1 MHNHKK
7 NLLLLLIFVL
17 GFVSLYAQKETR
29 KLSTDLIFK
38 DRYLSGRGVYG
49 ILPLKDGEH
58 YTRLQN
64 DTLFVYSYKTG
75 QKNGY
80 LATGSNI
87 VTEKGDTLELSD
99 FSFSDDQKKML
110 IAVNSEAIYRH
121 SSISDYYVYDLDTKK
136 VTAVSESGKQ
146 RLVSFS
152 PDGSKVAFVRNN
164 NLFIKDLVSLKE
176 TAVTTDGLYNSI
188 IYGTTDWVYEEE
200 FAITQG
206 FWWSQDGSKLA
217 YYRFDE
223 SKVKEFSFPEY
234 GPLYPTTYT
243 YKYPK
248 AGEDNSL
255 VSVLIYNLADNK
267 SIPVDLGSET
277 DQYIP
282 RVQWSNIPNQL
293 SVFRMNRLQNKL
305 EILLADGNTGS
316 TKVVFT
322 ETNPYYIE
330 ITDDM
335 TWLPQQ
341 GEFLITSERDG
352 FNHIYLC
359 NVNGTVKQLTSG
371 KWDVESIYGYDQSR
385 NIVWYSAANRGPYNR
400 DICTVDLKGKM
411 KTISETEGWNKAE
424 FSTGFNYFIHTWS
437 DMNNPPVV
445 TIRNDKGKGIRIVEE
460 NARLRERL
468 KEFNLRKR
476 ELFTLKTEDGVEL
489 NGWMIKPDNFDKNKK
504 YPVLVYLYGGPGS
517 QTVRNNWEG
526 GQLWYQ
532 YMAQEGIL
540 VVSVD
545 NRGTGFRGESFKKI
559 TYKQL
564 GKYETEDQIATAKWL
579 IKEGYADP
587 AKIGIF
593 GWSYGGY
600 MSTLCMT
607 KGADYFT
614 TGIAVAPVTNW
625 RYYDN
630 IYTERYM
637 QKPQDNASGYDDN
650 SPISH
655 VSKLKGNFL
664 LIHGSSDDN
673 VHFQNSMDLTTALVA
688 ANKQFEQQF
697 YPNSNHGIYTG
708 RNTTFHLYTRM
719 TNFLLEHL
727 LGRPAK

>member
-1 MHNHKK
+1 MHNQTK
-7 NLLLLLIFVL
+7 NLFLFLILVL
-17 GFVSLYAQKETR
+17 GSLSLSAQRESR
-29 KLSTDLIFK
+29 KLSPEILFK
-38 DRYLSGRGVYG
+38 DRYLASKGVYG

-64 DTLFVYSYKTG
+64 DTLFIYSYKTG

-80 LATGSNI
+80 LVTGSNI
-87 VTEKGDTLELSD
+87 ITEKGDTLELSD

-121 SSISDYYVYDLDTKK
+121 SSISDYYVYDLDSKK
-136 VTAVSESGKQ
+136 VTAVSDAGKQ

-164 NLFIKDLVSLKE
+164 NLFIKDLISLTE
-176 TAVTTDGLYNSI
+176 TPVTTDGLNNSI

-206 FWWSQDGSKLA
+206 FWWSKDGSKLA

-234 GPLYPTTYT
+234 GSLYPSNYT

-248 AGEDNSL
+248 AGEDNSI
-255 VSVLIYNLADNK
+255 VSVHIYNLNDKK
-267 SIPVDLGSET
+267 SIAVDLGSET

-305 EILLADGNTGS
+305 EILLADANTGAS
-316 TKVVFT
+316 KVVFT
-322 ETNPYYIE
+322 ETNPCYIE

-335 TWLPQQ
+335 TWLPQP

-352 FNHIYLC
+352 YNHIYLC
-359 NVNGTVKQLTSG
+359 NINGTVKQLTTG
-371 KWDVESIYGYDQSR
+371 KWDVESISGFDLNR
-385 NIVWYSAANRGPYNR
+385 NLIWFSAANHGPYNR

-411 KTISETEGWNKAE
+411 KTVTENEGWNKAE

-437 DMNNPPVV
+437 DMNNPPVI
-445 TIRNDKGKGIRIVEE
+445 TIRNDKGKGLRIIED

-476 ELFTLKTEDGVEL
+476 ELFSFKTEEGVEL
-489 NGWMIKPDNFDKNKK
+489 NGWMIKPDNFDKNKR

-545 NRGTGFRGESFKKI
+545 NRGTGFRGEEFKKI

-607 KGADYFT
+607 KGADYFS

-630 IYTERYM
+630 IYTERFM
-637 QKPQDNASGYDDN
+637 QKPQDNPAGYDDN

-655 VSKLKGNFL
+655 VSKLKGNYL

-673 VHFQNSMDLTTALVA
+673 VHFQNTMDLTTALVA
-688 ANKQFEQQF
+688 ANKQF
-697 YPNSNHGIYTG
+697 
-708 RNTTFHLYTRM
+708 
-719 TNFLLEHL
+719 
-727 LGRPAK
+727 